1 MELVRIIEKDDK
13 TARDKIKKIYGND
26 CLIVSSSRIKNK
38 SELVIAI
45 DLDNQVDNIFL
56 QKNKKQ
62 SPFDLNKLTNTNAQ
76 DNNDNRYL
84 NSSELFEKQKANQL
98 ASDIK
103 EEILALR
110 EEFDRFKRN
119 FSSDEKYLPENIADR
134 LKNFDL
140 PFTLYK
146 MIEDEILET
155 KNIKIASK
163 NLEAII
169 KKNIH
174 FSNIDYPLAK
184 KIVFYG
190 PSGSGKTTLL
200 RTINGLENLSGGEIY
215 FDNQKVN
222 NNTILEVQKK
232 TGMIFQEFNLVNNL
246 SAINNVLTGLLNS
259 SNKFLSL
266 FYLFKKDQKIEAL
279 KSLKTVGLLEK
290 SYNRSDELSGG
301 QRQRVGI
308 ARAIIKRPL
317 LLLADEPVASLDPKA
332 ANLILSLLKKIN
344 KEFGTTILCN
354 LHQVDLAKKYSDRLV
369 GLLDGKIIF
378 DEKSENINKSN
389 LEKIYV

>member
-1 MELVRIIEKDDK
+1 MLEINDLKK
-13 TARDKIKKIYGND
+13 TFENGSPALKGVNLKINKGEF
-26 CLIVSSSRIKNK
+26 VS
-38 SELVIAI
+38 
-45 DLDNQVDNIFL
+45 
-56 QKNKKQ
+56 
-62 SPFDLNKLTNTNAQ
+62 
-76 DNNDNRYL
+76 
-84 NSSELFEKQKANQL
+84 
-98 ASDIK
+98 
-103 EEILALR
+103 IL
-110 EEFDRFKRN
+110 
-119 FSSDEKYLPENIADR
+119 
-134 LKNFDL
+134 
-140 PFTLYK
+140 
-146 MIEDEILET
+146 
-155 KNIKIASK
+155 
-163 NLEAII
+163 
-169 KKNIH
+169 
-174 FSNIDYPLAK
+174 
-184 KIVFYG
+184 G

-200 RTINGLENLSGGEIY
+200 RTINGLETSSGGEIY
-215 FDNQKVN
+215 FDNQKVG
-222 NNTILEVQKK
+222 NNTIKEVQKK

-246 SAINNVLTGLLNS
+246 SAINNVLTGLLNT

-266 FYLFKKDQKIEAL
+266 FYLFKKNQKIEAL

-344 KEFGTTILCN
+344 QEFGTTILCN

-378 DEKSENINKSN
+378 DEKSENIYKTN

>member
-1 MELVRIIEKDDK
+1 
-13 TARDKIKKIYGND
+13 
-26 CLIVSSSRIKNK
+26 
-38 SELVIAI
+38 
-45 DLDNQVDNIFL
+45 
-56 QKNKKQ
+56 
-62 SPFDLNKLTNTNAQ
+62 
-76 DNNDNRYL
+76 
-84 NSSELFEKQKANQL
+84 
-98 ASDIK
+98 
-103 EEILALR
+103 
-110 EEFDRFKRN
+110 
-119 FSSDEKYLPENIADR
+119 
-134 LKNFDL
+134 
-140 PFTLYK
+140 
-146 MIEDEILET
+146 
-155 KNIKIASK
+155 
-163 NLEAII
+163 
-169 KKNIH
+169 
-174 FSNIDYPLAK
+174 
-184 KIVFYG
+184 
-190 PSGSGKTTLL
+190 
-200 RTINGLENLSGGEIY
+200 
-215 FDNQKVN
+215 
-222 NNTILEVQKK
+222 
-232 TGMIFQEFNLVNNL
+232 MIFQEFNLVNNL

-378 DEKSENINKSN
+378 DEKSESINKSN